1 LARYTGPACRLCRRV
16 GEKLFLKGE
25 RCYTPK
31 CAVDRRRTPP
41 GDRSLRRRRRVS
53 DHGLQLRE
61 KQKARYMYGIMEAQF
76 SKYVKK
82 AFRMSDSTGES
93 LIRQLETRLDNV
105 IYRLSFADC
114 RRQARQ
120 LVCHGHFYIDGRK
133 TDIPSFQVKPG
144 NVISWKESHKDSPY
158 IKAVIENM
166 PKRPVPEWLTLDVP
180 NLTATVH
187 RVPTEEEL
195 ETTIDTRLIVEFYSR

>member
-1 LARYTGPACRLCRRV
+1 MARYTGPACRRCRRV

-41 GDRSLRRRRRVS
+41 GDRSMRRRRVS
-53 DHGLQLRE
+53 DHGVQLRE

-76 SKYVKK
+76 SKYVKQ
-82 AFRMSDSTGES
+82 AFTQSESTGQN
-93 LIRQLETRLDNV
+93 LIKQLETRLDNV
-105 IYRLSFADC
+105 AYRLGFADS

-120 LVCHGHFYIDGRK
+120 LVLHGHILVGDRK
-133 TDIPSFQVKPG
+133 TDIPSYTVRPG
-144 NVISWKESHKDSPY
+144 DVISWKESHKDSEY
-158 IKAVIENM
+158 VKIMTADL
-166 PKRPVPEWLTLDVP
+166 PKRPVPEWLELDVA
-180 NLTATVH
+180 NLKATV
-187 RVPTEEEL
+187 RRLPSEDEL